1 MYIQEY
7 FKNGKKK
14 KSIKKFK
21 DVDSLVELLIE
32 MNGSKTFSD
41 ADTNFKKRDLV
52 MNDGTIINMWSAMVE
67 RGCNSGI
74 N

>member
-7 FKNGKKK
+7 FKNGKPHKGKK
-14 KSIKKFK
+14 QFK

-32 MNGSKTFSD
+32 MNGSKTFAD

-52 MNDGTIINMWSAMVE
+52 MNDGTKINMWKAMVE
-67 RGCNSGI
+67 RGCNVT
-74 N
+74 